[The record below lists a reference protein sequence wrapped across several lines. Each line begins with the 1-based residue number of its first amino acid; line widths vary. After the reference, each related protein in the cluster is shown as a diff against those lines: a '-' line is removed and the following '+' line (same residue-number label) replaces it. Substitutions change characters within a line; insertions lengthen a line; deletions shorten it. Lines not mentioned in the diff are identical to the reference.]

1 MRGEQEVQ
9 QLISIFVCSK
19 DRDIEGYL
27 RKDAILFEKLGKSR
41 TFFYQPIN
49 KLTSFL
55 DKPFNLMQNTSK
67 KSCNARCFSAVNESC
82 NARCFSAVNE
92 SCNARCFSAVNESC
106 NAEKRR
112 KLRFSIVLEKP
123 MLRFYDIDEN
133 YVRYLQSVDRQIPNV
148 SSSANS
154 KFVCGIVLRI
164 NGINYYAPISSTT
177 QTQRTNLPII
187 YKKSKV
193 LATIRFSFMFPA
205 LSSVLTEKDIGE
217 ISKVNPKY
225 AALLQDE
232 YLFCRDNESSI
243 QQKAEAVYRIGC
255 NKGHFLNYTCCDF
268 KLLEQEYTEYK

>member
-67 KSCNARCFSAVNESC
+67 K
-82 NARCFSAVNE
+82 